1 MNIYSRFLSRYYF
14 GAVKIF
20 KLPDLGEKIKEA
32 TIKKWHVKI
41 GDHVNEFDPVADVST
56 DKMFTQIPSNYT
68 GKIHKLFHQED
79 ETCLVGGDFL
89 EIEIESDNQESAT
102 PQTQHHQVKQEVTK
116 QQEVHQTIQT
126 NNNASNHKL
135 ATPAVRHLA
144 KQKGIDLNK
153 IQGSGQDGRILKT
166 DLEKQTQSPKEQPQS
181 STKINIKSE
190 SASTV
195 IKMSDF
201 QKGMQKSMTEA
212 NSIPHLYLK
221 EEVDLTELAQM
232 REQLK
237 KEKNITF
244 MTLLIKSFSLA
255 LTKYPI
261 LNSTYDPTKQ
271 FEYTQHSSHNVSVAL
286 DSPKGLV
293 VPNIKNVQNLS
304 ISQIQDELNRLR
316 ILGEKGQLSFN
327 ELSGGTICLSN
338 IGTIG
343 GTYTGPLILAP
354 QVCIVGIGRLMTV
367 PRYDA
372 KMNVV
377 PRKIMNLSFGC
388 DHRVIDG
395 ATVARFNN
403 VWKTYLENPTSMFIH
418 LK

>member
-14 GAVKIF
+14 GTVKIF

-89 EIEIESDNQESAT
+89 EIEIESDNQ
-102 PQTQHHQVKQEVTK
+102 QTASTQSHDHSVKQEETK
-116 QQEVHQTIQT
+116 QEEIKQTIQT
-126 NNNASNHKL
+126 NNATSNHKL

-153 IQGSGQDGRILKT
+153 IQGSGQDGRVLKS
-166 DLEKQTQSPKEQPQS
+166 DLEKQGQSPKEQPQS
-181 STKINIKSE
+181 TTKINTKSE
-190 SASTV
+190 STSTV

-261 LNSTYDPTKQ
+261 LNSTYDSTRQ
-271 FEYTQHSSHNVSVAL
+271 FEYTQHISHNVSVAL

-293 VPNIKNVQNLS
+293 VPNIKDVQNLS

-316 ILGEKGQLSFN
+316 TLGEKGQLSYN

-367 PRYDA
+367 PRYDT

-388 DHRVIDG
+388 DHRVLDG

>member
-14 GAVKIF
+14 GTVKIF

-41 GDHVNEFDPVADVST
+41 GDHVNEFDPIADVST

-68 GKIHKLFHQED
+68 GKVHKLFHQED

-89 EIEIESDNQESAT
+89 EIEIESDNQQSAQSET
-102 PQTQHHQVKQEVTK
+102 HHHFKI
-116 QQEVHQTIQT
+116 HQTIQT
-126 NNNASNHKL
+126 NNTTSNHKL

-144 KQKGIDLNK
+144 KQKGIDLSK
-153 IQGSGQDGRILKT
+153 VQGSGKDGRILKT
-166 DLEKQTQSPKEQPQS
+166 DLEKDKQSPKEQPSS
-181 STKINIKSE
+181 STKINNKSE
-190 SASTV
+190 STSTV

-255 LTKYPI
+255 LAKYPI

-271 FEYTQHSSHNVSVAL
+271 FEYTQHLSHNVSVAL

-293 VPNIKNVQNLS
+293 VSKYQEY
-304 ISQIQDELNRLR
+304 ELNRLR
-316 ILGEKGQLSFN
+316 TLGEKGQLSFN
-327 ELSGGTICLSN
+327 CLIN

-354 QVCIVGIGRLMTV
+354 QVCIVGIGRLITV

-372 KMNVV
+372 KMNIV